1 METLPIPN
9 AHQEQKQQITMLA
22 QQCQTL
28 AEQRYKVQQGVT
40 RRIPDLC
47 PPDREAKLT
56 NKLKTWWELD
66 FDAFQKEIKKTF
78 KTTIPLAER
87 NNWQDFLELS
97 QQQITDLSRE
107 LADKEK
113 ILNQIVYAIFKLT
126 ASEIQLVEER

>member
-1 METLPIPN
+1 
-9 AHQEQKQQITMLA
+9 MLTNTA
-22 QQCQTL
+22 
-28 AEQRYKVQQGVT
+28 

-78 KTTIPLAER
+78 KTTVPPAER
-87 NNWQDFLELS
+87 NDWQDFLESS

-126 ASEIQLVEER
+126 PDEIQLVEES